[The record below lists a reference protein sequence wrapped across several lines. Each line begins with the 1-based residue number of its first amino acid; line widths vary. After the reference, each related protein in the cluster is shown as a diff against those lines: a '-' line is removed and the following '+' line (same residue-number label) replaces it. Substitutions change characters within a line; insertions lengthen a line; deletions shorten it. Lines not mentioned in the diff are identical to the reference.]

1 MLAVAVASVVALLLG
16 PASDAPAFTEPV
28 TGGTTTLTLE
38 LPKKV
43 KPTAVAPATANGSAI
58 TLQNTGGTADAS
70 RRTAVIELSGGIKLK
85 GKGGK
90 ADLSA
95 MKLSV
100 GPSGQLTAFVKGKQ
114 VGLATVEGAELQ
126 PGSLQAVLQGATATL
141 TEDGAKALNK
151 ALGKKKKKGKGK
163 ASASASGAKPFRE
176 GRSLGTVST
185 TAALTTVP
193 VRAVGEMVLEPELG
207 AAFTFMGKGI
217 NALPGFGGI
226 SAVSPATAPS
236 PTEFDFPVTGGR
248 VSPQLT
254 GGQFTSAGGLLITK
268 NQSGGSA
275 GCDSAHPIGT
285 FVKQTDLIVDLDRGA
300 LLATLDSSGGFIGA
314 GIVTADLDMSG
325 STATVEP
332 DGSVS
337 IEGMV
342 VRLTAISATTLNSL
356 FGLASEG
363 CGADFAE
370 GDSLGHLSVSTQLE
384 N

>member
-1 MLAVAVASVVALLLG
+1 LAVLLL
-16 PASDAPAFTEPV
+16 PAPDAPAFTEPV

-43 KPTAVAPATANGSAI
+43 KPTAVSPATANGNAI
-58 TLQNTGGTADAS
+58 TLQNTGGTADVS
-70 RRTAVIELSGGIKLK
+70 RRTAVIDLSGGIKLK

-90 ADLSA
+90 ADLTA
-95 MKLSV
+95 MKLNV
-100 GPSGQLTAFVKGKQ
+100 GPSGQLTALVKGKQ

-126 PGSLQAVLQGATATL
+126 PGSLQAVLHGATATL

-151 ALGKKKKKGKGK
+151 ALGKKKKKKGK

-176 GRSLGTVST
+176 GRSLGSVST

-226 SAVSPATAPS
+226 SPVSPATAPS

-268 NQSGGSA
+268 NQSGGSG
-275 GCDSAHPIGT
+275 GCDSAHPIGA

-300 LLATLDSSGGFIGA
+300 LLATLDSSGGFIGV

-325 STATVEP
+325 STSSVKP

-342 VRLTAISATTLNSL
+342 VRLTAVSATTLNSL

>member
-1 MLAVAVASVVALLLG
+1 LAVSLLLA
-16 PASDAPAFTEPV
+16 PDAPAFTEPV

-43 KPTAVAPATANGSAI
+43 KPTAVSPATANGSSI

-70 RRTAVIELSGGIKLK
+70 RGTATIDLGGGIKLK

-100 GPSGQLTAFVKGKQ
+100 GPSGQLTALVKGKQ
-114 VGLATVEGAELQ
+114 VGLATVGGAELQ

-141 TEDGAKALNK
+141 TEDGAKALNR
-151 ALGKKKKKGKGK
+151 ALGKKKKKKGKGK

-226 SAVSPATAPS
+226 SPVSPATAPS
-236 PTEFDFPVTGGR
+236 PSEFDFPVTGGR

-268 NQSGGSA
+268 NQSGGGG

-285 FVKQTDLIVDLDRGA
+285 FVKQTDLIVDLDRKA

-314 GIVTADLDMSG
+314 GTVTADLDMSG
-325 STATVEP
+325 STATVNP

-356 FGLASEG
+356 FGRASEG

-370 GDSLGHLSVSTQLE
+370 GDSLGHLSVTTQLE